1 MSIAITVGALTA
13 TDVGKTIEVY
23 DRDTQLVF
31 FAGELD
37 QVRHGFDA
45 NVLMSTV
52 TIRALW
58 SSLGSRHTVPADTAC
73 RFRGVRS
80 TTRPATRGERMVG

>member
-13 TDVGKTIEVY
+13 ADVGKTIEIY
-23 DRDTQLVF
+23 DRDTQLVLF
-31 FAGELD
+31 GGELD

-52 TIRALW
+52 TIRVTTTM
-58 SSLGSRHTVPADTAC
+58 RIRQTVPADTAC

-80 TTRPATRGERMVG
+80 MIPPATRGERMVG